1 MDRSIIDSLQ
11 RVLTRRDATPEDI
24 RNDLWA
30 CLDLVSADDADA
42 LDLRFLLEKMELPAA
57 LDEFHRTLCQILARG
72 ASPMTQYRVDGR
84 TSRNPHRSD
93 LAAAAFGA
101 GLPPR

>member
-11 RVLTRRDATPEDI
+11 RVLGRRNVAPEDL

-30 CLDLVSADDADA
+30 CLDLAPGDDDDA

-57 LDEFHRTLCQILARG
+57 LDEFQRVLSQIRNRE
-72 ASPMTQYRVDGR
+72 QYR
-84 TSRNPHRSD
+84 
-93 LAAAAFGA
+93 
-101 GLPPR
+101 